1 MATYNE
7 MLDRLDTMLSDAND
21 RTYTSSEKE
30 EFLNSAYNDPSV
42 FDIVRDATITTTAND
57 PSYTVPA
64 TMDEVLDVMIDIV
77 GDGYPQRVSRNS
89 YQIISG
95 TLYFDYTQKALLG
108 DKTLVLIG
116 KKKITTSDDL
126 PSFLQEY
133 VLHVASIY
141 ALEFLKNKFAGRFLK
156 NDVSMTELIAAINT
170 HRQRAAE
177 LKKNLANIYEI
188 AG

>member
-1 MATYNE
+1 MATYSE

-42 FDIVRDATITTTAND
+42 FEIVRDTSLTTTAGD

-64 TMDEVLDVMIDIV
+64 TITEVLDILVDIA
-77 GDGYPQRVSRNS
+77 GDGYPQRIARNS
-89 YQIISG
+89 YEVVGG
-95 TLYFDYTQKALLG
+95 TIYFDYTQKSMLDG
-108 DKTLVLIG
+108 KTLTVIG
-116 KKKITTSDDL
+116 KYKITPDDDL

-133 VLHVASIY
+133 VLHIASIY

-156 NDVSMTELIAAINT
+156 NDVSMTELIAALNT

-177 LKKNLANIYEI
+177 LKKNLANVYEI